1 MYFSIFSI
9 FAIVSIGRVFG
20 DIYENSFEQNIAIS
34 ALHLSQSAYCMT
46 HNSNWDCITCD
57 SSNKLDFVLE
67 EHNELV
73 IQGYN
78 SDTDSLFVSFRGSV
92 NIPNWIDNIQ
102 ISKINPY
109 ADKNIQ
115 VEKGF
120 YKAYN
125 YLKPDIINNLQIL
138 TTKYNTN
145 RLFITGHSL
154 GASMATLL
162 AYDILTIYTTGF
174 QLSYLVTFGSP
185 RVGNSDFVGS
195 FIKYNKAVSYRI
207 THYHDIVPHVPE
219 ELFGYL
225 HLSNE
230 IWFNEDNTRYLEC
243 NDSGS
248 EGEDPLCSNSCSPI
262 HCTSVSDHLH
272 YMNITMGSDGTC

>member
-1 MYFSIFSI
+1 MYFSIFALLTTI
-9 FAIVSIGRVFG
+9 SIGNILG
-20 DIYENSFEQNIAIS
+20 YTTANSFEQNIAKS
-34 ALHLSQSAYCMT
+34 ALHLSQAAYCMT

-102 ISKINPY
+102 ISKMTPY
-109 ADKNIQ
+109 DDKQIQ

-145 RLFITGHSL
+145 RIFITGHSL

-162 AYDILTIYTTGF
+162 AYDILTIYTGF
-174 QLSYLVTFGSP
+174 HLSYLVTFGSP
-185 RVGNSDFVGS
+185 RVGNINFVSS
-195 FIKYNKAVSYRI
+195 FTKYNNGVSYRI
-207 THYHDIVPHVPE
+207 THYYDIVPHVPE

-225 HLSNE
+225 HVSNE
-230 IWFNEDNTRYLEC
+230 IWFNEDNTHYDEC
-243 NDSGS
+243 YDSGS
-248 EGEDPLCSNSCSPI
+248 GGEDPLCSNSCSPI